1 MNQEQLTIQITS
13 QAKAARDASRG
24 LRIAK
29 TIDKNQALLNIAQA
43 IRDNQASILAANAQD
58 LAGLGDISV
67 AFRNRLTLTAA
78 KIAAMADGVQSVA
91 TLEDPVGK
99 IVDGKQRP
107 NGLRIHKI
115 RIPIGVIA
123 CIFESRPNVVADIA
137 ALAIKS
143 GNACILRG
151 GKEALQTNI
160 AIVKIIH
167 DALTTTAISPEVVQF
182 IAQTEHEAVPLIAGL
197 AEYIDLIIP
206 RGGEGLIDA
215 VCKHARMPVL
225 QHRKGVT
232 HMFIDESARETD
244 ALAIVKNGK
253 VSNPSACNS
262 LEHVVVHHNCAS
274 AIVPKLVAE
283 LIAAGV
289 EVRGCEKTQALD
301 VRVLPATE
309 TDFAGEYLDLI
320 ITIKIVAD
328 FTEAVTE
335 IQTHSTGLAD
345 GIITQS
351 LTNAEQFV
359 TMIDSAV
366 TYVNASTRFT
376 DGGEFGLGAEVGI
389 STAKIHGMGPMGVED
404 LTVTKYTVYGTGQI
418 RV

>member
-1 MNQEQLTIQITS
+1 MNQEQLTIQITN
-13 QAKAARDASRG
+13 QAKAARQASRA
-24 LRIAK
+24 LRVAK
-29 TIDKNQALLNIAQA
+29 TTDKNQALLAMAQA
-43 IRDNQASILAANAQD
+43 IRDNQALILAANAQD

-78 KIAAMADGVQSVA
+78 KIVAMADGVESVA

-143 GNACILRG
+143 GNACMLRG
-151 GKEALQTNI
+151 GKEALQTNR

-167 DALTTTAISPEVVQF
+167 EALNKTTISPEVVQF
-182 IAQTEHEAVPLIAGL
+182 IAQTEHEAVPLIASL

-253 VSNPSACNS
+253 ISNPSACNS

-274 AIVPKLVAE
+274 NFVPKLVSE

-301 VRVLPATE
+301 ARVLPASE

-320 ITIKIVAD
+320 ITIKIVTD
-328 FTEAVTE
+328 FAEAITE

-376 DGGEFGLGAEVGI
+376 DGSEFGLGAEVGI

>member
-1 MNQEQLTIQITS
+1 MNQEQLTTHITN
-13 QAKAARDASRG
+13 QARAARHASRQ
-24 LRIAK
+24 LRVAK
-29 TIDKNQALLNIAQA
+29 TNDKNQALLKVAQA
-43 IRDNQASILAANAQD
+43 IRDHQDIILAANAQD
-58 LAGLGDISV
+58 LAGLGTISV

-99 IVDGKQRP
+99 IVSGTQRP
-107 NGLRIHKI
+107 NGLRINKI

-143 GNACILRG
+143 GNACVLRG
-151 GKEALQTNI
+151 GKEALHTNSV
-160 AIVKIIH
+160 IVKIIH
-167 DALTTTAISPEVVQF
+167 EALATTAISPEVVQF
-182 IAQTEHEAVPLIAGL
+182 IAQTDHEAVPVIAGL
-197 AEYIDLIIP
+197 SEYIDLIIP

-232 HMFIDESARETD
+232 HMFIDESARVTD
-244 ALAIVKNGK
+244 AIAIVKNGK

-262 LEHVVVHHNCAS
+262 LEHVVVHQTCAQTILPTLIS
-274 AIVPKLVAE
+274 E

-301 VRVLPATE
+301 NRVVAATE
-309 TDFAGEYLDLI
+309 TDFVSEFLDLI
-320 ITIKIVAD
+320 ITIKIVPD
-328 FTEAVTE
+328 FTEAINE
-335 IQTHSTGLAD
+335 IQSHSTGLAD

-351 LTNAEQFV
+351 LSNAEEFV
-359 TMIDSAV
+359 TVIDSAV

-404 LTVTKYTVYGTGQI
+404 LTVTKYTVFGTGQI
-418 RV
+418 RT